1 MGTAMAKLSPSRG
14 FSAEL
19 STALIIMVAA
29 QAGLPTSSSQC
40 VTGAIVGVG
49 LLEGV
54 RHGVNWKL
62 FAHQFGSWVCTL
74 VAVAA
79 ITGAVFAQG
88 IYTPSKISGKQVEQY
103 KLVMARST
111 LSMVHNYNRTLPS
124 LAVLANR
131 AGDLFDPSMP
141 QSTAVNPEDV
151 GNMLT
156 EAIQLNTNQSVF
168 TLFQPTVQPGAKLCA
183 PVGKALLV
191 APNAKVACP
200 PIKFEPNPNFND
212 TRIMWGRY

>member
-1 MGTAMAKLSPSRG
+1 M
-14 FSAEL
+14 
-19 STALIIMVAA
+19 
-29 QAGLPTSSSQC
+29 
-40 VTGAIVGVG
+40 
-49 LLEGV
+49 

-62 FAHQFGSWVCTL
+62 FAHQFGSWVITL

-103 KLVMARST
+103 KLVMARTT
-111 LSMVHNYNRTLPS
+111 LSMVHNYNKTLQDAYPLAQVTPSPIPGLDEASWFERNTS

-131 AGDLFDPSMP
+131 AGDLFDPAMP
-141 QSTAVNPEDV
+141 QSTAVNPENV
-151 GNMLT
+151 GNMLN

-200 PIKFEPNPNFND
+200 PIAFEPNPHFND